1 MDRSAPVLSANQGID
16 DVEVGSLPRLLEAV
30 NFAAEKHKCQ
40 RRKDPEA
47 TPYINHPIGVARI
60 LSSEAGVSDTIAL
73 EAAILHDT
81 VEDTDTSFE
90 ELETVFGRPVAQVVQ
105 ECSDDKLLPA
115 AERKRIQ
122 ILHTPHASVRAK
134 LVKSADKIY
143 NLRDL
148 ERVHPV
154 GWTRDRVDAYFLWSA
169 QVCSGL
175 RGVNANLDRLMAEIF
190 DRQGLTKVYLAAEN
204 SA

>member
-16 DVEVGSLPRLLEAV
+16 DVKVGSLPRLLEAV

-90 ELETVFGRPVAQVVQ
+90 ELEAVFGRPVAQ
-105 ECSDDKLLPA
+105 
-115 AERKRIQ
+115 
-122 ILHTPHASVRAK
+122 ILHAPHASVRAK

-169 QVCSGL
+169 QVCRGL

-190 DRQGLTKVYLAAEN
+190 DRHGLTKPAAVLLLLLLY
-204 SA
+204 S